1 MANRTLDM
9 FLDSIFGKYGKR
21 ITDPDIVRQGAAA
34 AMQPVTSL
42 PKAGEMVQ
50 FPGIPQQKV
59 TKEILD
65 PQGYGAVGLTRPV
78 EAYTPTT
85 VPTNIPNLQRRT
97 VGLEDLQDGV
107 LIPLYGDRM
116 AGGEIV
122 TKVGD
127 IPLSTGKLLEGGT
140 DYMLGGAQQ
149 FDKAGWAS
157 APHIVDLLAGAAG
170 RDYGG
175 RDVYG
180 VTFSMAP
187 NALDFNATTGRV
199 AADLIQQ
206 TDMPKAGVQM
216 FNQRLAKITDGRFPG
231 LLSDELDEF
240 LLYAKPDDRKAFLR
254 TLDSKQYGKDLG
266 LPTDAV
272 AAARYAVTNAS
283 QRDLPS
289 GRGGAGIIKID
300 LDELKRME
308 NQQFPHSTYS
318 AQLLGDYVGELDFR
332 YPEEI
337 LFPEAFGRY
346 NYFGDAKGNVM
357 QAPNKTYAMKTQL
370 PGQIVDQPMIDA
382 ARRYQFG
389 AVQPGLLSMGTPY

>member
-1 MANRTLDM
+1 MANRGLDQLFDAIM
-9 FLDSIFGKYGKR
+9 GKYGRR
-21 ITDPDIVRQGAAA
+21 ITDEDVVRQGISEAIR
-34 AMQPVTSL
+34 PVQSI
-42 PKAGEMVQ
+42 PSPGDVVE
-50 FPGIPQQKV
+50 FPGIPQRKV

-65 PQGYGAVGLTRPV
+65 PSGYGAVGLTRPI

-85 VPTNIPNLQRRT
+85 MPTNIPNLTRRT
-97 VGLEDLQDGV
+97 IGLEDLQDGV

-116 AGGEIV
+116 AGGQILSQ
-122 TKVGD
+122 VGD
-127 IPLSTGKLLEGGT
+127 IPLSTGKLLEGGS

-157 APHIVDLLAGAAG
+157 AANIINALSNAAT

-199 AADLIQQ
+199 AADLLQQ
-206 TDMPKAGVQM
+206 TEMPKDGVRK
-216 FNQRLAKITDGRFPG
+216 FNQRLSELTKGRFPG

-254 TLDSKQYGKDLG
+254 TLDSKAYGKDLG

-283 QRDLPS
+283 QRDLGS
-289 GRGGAGIIKID
+289 SRGGAGVIKLN
-300 LDELKRME
+300 LDELVRSE
-308 NQQFPHSTYS
+308 NQQFPHTTYNT
-318 AQLLGDYVGELDFR
+318 QLLGDYVGELDFR

-346 NYFGDAKGNVM
+346 NFYGDAKGNPM

-370 PGQIVDQPMIDA
+370 PGQIVDQPMLDA
-382 ARRYQFG
+382 ARRYQFE
-389 AVQPGLLSMGTPY
+389 AVQPGLLSLGTPY